1 MESDQEFTS
10 TCDSVCCYL
19 EHVLLGGPG
28 VNSRPLQVVWPH
40 KIDAKAAI
48 LWSSS
53 AKLPDSCT
61 LCEIM
66 SSNGLFKLRLGGL
79 ISLLSHLDAERQK

>member
-1 MESDQEFTS
+1 MESDQEFTF

-19 EHVLLGGPG
+19 GHVLLGGSS

-40 KIDAKAAI
+40 KMDAKAAI

-53 AKLPDSCT
+53 AKPPDNYT

-66 SSNGLFKLRLGGL
+66 SSNGLMAL
-79 ISLLSHLDAERQK
+79 